1 MKRIILALFAVAVS
15 AIAAKAQDSFL
26 NEDSFP
32 TPGYYKYNEWTFS
45 VLSRGD
51 VGVIVLNDNP
61 GPLGKWGGDF
71 GFVATDVRY
80 RPNLSN
86 IVLSLGISL
95 DFSIFALSGSNTF
108 DQDFNVIRIPEEWRH
123 VNSGYER
130 VTGYLPFSYT
140 HEFGDFK
147 VVLQTAPGISTT
159 TAKASYVLKDFE
171 GTGRSHDR
179 EYRDNWYSGFEWANS
194 IYFYYKHFGI
204 YASFRSGDRS
214 WNYLGSGPRY
224 NAISFGLT
232 VCY

>member
-1 MKRIILALFAVAVS
+1 MKRIILALIAVAVS
-15 AIAAKAQDSFL
+15 AIAVKAQDP
-26 NEDSFP
+26 FP

-51 VGVIVLNDNP
+51 VGVTVLNDTP
-61 GPLGKWGGDF
+61 GPLSKWGGNF

-86 IVLSLGISL
+86 IVFSLGMSL
-95 DFSIFALSGSNTF
+95 DFSIFGLSGSNTF
-108 DQDFNVIRIPEEWRH
+108 NQDFDVIRKPEEWRH
-123 VNSGYER
+123 CNSGYER
-130 VTGYLPFSYT
+130 IAGYLPFSYT
-140 HEFGDFK
+140 REFGDFK
-147 VVLQTAPGISTT
+147 VVLQTAPGFSTT
-159 TAKASYVLKDFE
+159 TASVSYELKDFE

-224 NAISFGLT
+224 NAISFGLSF
-232 VCY
+232 CY